1 MIDSK
6 RERQVVLHIGIVLS
20 IDQNS
25 MTGFANQRFK
35 TLGLLGSLY
44 VSQYIPLTFI
54 YEALPAFF
62 RQQGMS
68 LEAIGL
74 LPLVALPTIF
84 KFLWAP
90 AIDRY
95 GFTRWGHYRFWII
108 SFQGLVIASV
118 AIAAELDLEG
128 NLPLLLVAM
137 FALCLWCA
145 SQDIATDA
153 LAVGVLEPQERGWG
167 NGVQMSGNYL
177 GAVIG
182 GGGMLILLDWWGWR
196 PSLLILAALMLFAL
210 LPILHFRESCGQ
222 KPDTSQFVLL
232 DLVRFC
238 RRSQMWRWLIV
249 LALFTAGPMM
259 ANTMFRPL
267 LVDIGLSM
275 TDVGLLLGV
284 ASYAAGM
291 VGAIAAG
298 FLISRLGRR
307 RSLLVFCSLRAVCV
321 AAYLL
326 PTLGATTLPV
336 LYAIAMSSQFTSSM
350 ALTALF
356 TVMMDKS
363 EFTTA
368 GTDFTLQTSLV
379 YLGGILAAP
388 FSGLAATGFK
398 YEGAFLLA
406 IAFSVGSVAAIA
418 GLVKRGHVHQN
429 SQLATLSQQISP
441 KK

>member
-1 MIDSK
+1 M
-6 RERQVVLHIGIVLS
+6 LS
-20 IDQNS
+20 SHQNF
-25 MTGFANQRFK
+25 MTGFANQRLK

-54 YEALPAFF
+54 YEALPAFV
-62 RQQGMS
+62 REQGMS
-68 LEAIGL
+68 LEVIGL

-108 SFQGLVIASV
+108 SFQLLAIASV
-118 AIAAELDLEG
+118 VIAGKLDLEG
-128 NLPLLLVAM
+128 NFLLLLVAM

-153 LAVGVLEPQERGWG
+153 LAVAVLEPQERGWG
-167 NGVQMSGNYL
+167 NGVQMSGNYF

-196 PSLLILAALMLFAL
+196 SSMLVLAALMLFAL
-210 LPILHFRESCGQ
+210 LPILNFRESRCQ

-238 RRSQMWRWLIV
+238 RRPQMWRWLVV

-267 LVDIGLSM
+267 LVDIELSM
-275 TDVGLLLGV
+275 TDIGLLLGV
-284 ASYAAGM
+284 ASYGAGI

-307 RSLLVFCSLRAVCV
+307 RSLLVFSSLRAICV

-326 PTLGATTLPV
+326 PALGATTLPV
-336 LYAIAMSSQFTSSM
+336 LYAIAMSSQFTNSM
-350 ALTALF
+350 AITALF
-356 TVMMDKS
+356 TLMMDKS
-363 EFTTA
+363 ELTTA

-388 FSGLAATGFK
+388 FSGLAAKGFE

-406 IAFSVGSVAAIA
+406 IALSIGSVVAIA
-418 GLVKRGHVHQN
+418 GLVEKGHIHPN
-429 SQLATLSQQISP
+429 PPLATLSQQIFP

>member
-1 MIDSK
+1 
-6 RERQVVLHIGIVLS
+6 
-20 IDQNS
+20 
-25 MTGFANQRFK
+25 MTGFANQRLK

-54 YEALPAFF
+54 YEALPAFA
-62 RQQGMS
+62 REQGMS
-68 LEAIGL
+68 LEVIGL

-108 SFQGLVIASV
+108 SFQLLAIASV
-118 AIAAELDLEG
+118 VIAAQLDIEG
-128 NLPLLLVAM
+128 NFPLLLVAM

-153 LAVGVLEPQERGWG
+153 LAVAVLEPQERGWG
-167 NGVQMSGNYL
+167 NGVQMSGNYF

-196 PSLLILAALMLFAL
+196 SSMLVLAALMLFTL
-210 LPILHFRESCGQ
+210 LPILNFRESRCQ

-232 DLVRFC
+232 DLVHFC
-238 RRSQMWRWLIV
+238 RRPQMWRWLVV

-267 LVDIGLSM
+267 LVDIELSM
-275 TDVGLLLGV
+275 TDIGLLLGV
-284 ASYAAGM
+284 ASYGAGI

-307 RSLLVFCSLRAVCV
+307 RSLLVFSSLRAICV

-336 LYAIAMSSQFTSSM
+336 LYGVAMSSQFTNSM
-350 ALTALF
+350 AITALF

-363 EFTTA
+363 ELSTA

-388 FSGLAATGFK
+388 FSGLAARGFE

-406 IAFSVGSVAAIA
+406 IALSIGSVVAIA
-418 GLVKRGHVHQN
+418 GLVEKGHIHPN
-429 SQLATLSQQISP
+429 PPLANLSQ
-441 KK
+441 KVGK